1 MGATHKRQGDV
12 AVGVTTATDAAGT
25 KTAPGVALGAAD
37 KTGEVADGMAELSG
51 SAQHLK
57 STQFFQSSGSHVCNS
72 A

>member
-1 MGATHKRQGDV
+1 M
-12 AVGVTTATDAAGT
+12 AGT
-25 KTAPGVALGAAD
+25 KTAPGVALEAAD